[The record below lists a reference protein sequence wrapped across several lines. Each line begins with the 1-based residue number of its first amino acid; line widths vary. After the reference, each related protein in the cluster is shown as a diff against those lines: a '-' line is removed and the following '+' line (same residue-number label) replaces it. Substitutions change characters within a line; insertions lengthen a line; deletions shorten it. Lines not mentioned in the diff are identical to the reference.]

1 MSTQERTIEDWTIY
15 LFFIDIKKLKYRKT
29 VRELDDMLRSNVR
42 QLQMKKRIYK
52 NSLVRGRKIRETS
65 GAPHTTEEPELVL
78 TRMIARAAGSERVFR
93 SPPCLYKCFAFM
105 PTKKL
110 ILGLCFL

>member
-1 MSTQERTIEDWTIY
+1 MGKFCSQYSWTCEMSTQERTIEDWTIY

-65 GAPHTTEEPELVL
+65 GAPHTSEEPELVL
-78 TRMIARAAGSERVFR
+78 TRMIARAAGSE
-93 SPPCLYKCFAFM
+93 
-105 PTKKL
+105 
-110 ILGLCFL
+110 